1 MHSIDA
7 GERAVVAKVDP
18 LCVIARLDPAI
29 L

>member
-7 GERAVVAKVDP
+7 GERAVVVKVDP

-29 L
+29 Q